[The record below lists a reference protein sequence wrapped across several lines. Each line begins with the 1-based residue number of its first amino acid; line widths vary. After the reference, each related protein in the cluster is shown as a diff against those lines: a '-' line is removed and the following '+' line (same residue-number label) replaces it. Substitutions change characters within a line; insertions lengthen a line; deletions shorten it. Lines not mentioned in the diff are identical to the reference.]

1 MSHNVKHEQ
10 NSGFSLI
17 ELLIAIA
24 ILAMLT
30 VPLMNSFIMSGKI
43 NRNSRRL
50 QNAAAVAQSVAETAK
65 HTTDK
70 AALEAALK
78 ALPGVYDFPADSKVN
93 EDSPVYTFKLDGAD
107 GEKFRVNVSLMPKTD
122 YDYKATDFAD
132 LYNEASVIYSELI
145 LNDNKVLSL
154 MRSQKIPY
162 DVPGAPVMEKWNVT
176 EGRWDSYSP
185 SDEDKAIR
193 DTYGNLFADE
203 YLKSSGSL
211 DGISES
217 ELTDVNSKFKKEN
230 IDKTV
235 YINIEQ
241 AGNDYEVTINT
252 IYTFDFTD
260 YKVVYRAE
268 DTSPGVVVTP
278 GAGTPMTF
286 YRCSGKLVYKAD
298 EIKLIL
304 DNEKPLYFLYAKAEG
319 GRISSDGITLE
330 KAADVRHFKSV
341 TYNVNA
347 ASGIQL
353 TNEDGTSR
361 NMKLYFVEEAGERQE
376 ESFKI
381 NVDNSSLTTALDLYT
396 TEIYNTL
403 GAALSVNVNNTIKGV
418 VNVYSTKDAA
428 NTDNHIAYEKGEEI
442 TSLYKIIVSVDYD
455 ADRDGGYSEHVYSV
469 ATDD

>member
-50 QNAAAVAQSVAETAK
+50 QNATAVAQSVAETAK

-185 SDEDKAIR
+185 SDEDKAVR

-347 ASGIQL
+347 ASGVQL

-403 GAALSVNVNNTIKGV
+403 GAALSVNVNNAIKGV

>member
-65 HTTDK
+65 HTTDR

-107 GEKFRVNVSLMPKTD
+107 GEKFRVNVSLMPKPD

-162 DVPGAPVMEKWNVT
+162 DVSGAPVMEKWNVT

-185 SDEDKAIR
+185 SAEDKAIR

-235 YINIEQ
+235 DINIEQ
-241 AGNDYEVTINT
+241 AGNNYEITINT

-260 YKVVYRAE
+260 YKVVYGAE
-268 DTSPGVVVTP
+268 DTAPGVVVTP
-278 GAGTPMTF
+278 GVRTPMTF

-298 EIKLIL
+298 EIKLTL
-304 DNEKPLYFLYAKAEG
+304 DN
-319 GRISSDGITLE
+319 
-330 KAADVRHFKSV
+330 
-341 TYNVNA
+341 
-347 ASGIQL
+347 
-353 TNEDGTSR
+353 
-361 NMKLYFVEEAGERQE
+361 
-376 ESFKI
+376 
-381 NVDNSSLTTALDLYT
+381 
-396 TEIYNTL
+396 
-403 GAALSVNVNNTIKGV
+403 
-418 VNVYSTKDAA
+418 
-428 NTDNHIAYEKGEEI
+428 
-442 TSLYKIIVSVDYD
+442 
-455 ADRDGGYSEHVYSV
+455 
-469 ATDD
+469 

>member
-50 QNAAAVAQSVAETAK
+50 QNATAVAQSVAETAK

-78 ALPGVYDFPADSKVN
+78 AIPGVYDFPADSKVN

-122 YDYKATDFAD
+122 YDYKATDCRPV
-132 LYNEASVIYSELI
+132 NEASVIYSELI
-145 LNDNKVLSL
+145 LNDNKVQSL

-185 SDEDKAIR
+185 SAEDKAVR

-298 EIKLIL
+298 EIKLTL

-396 TEIYNTL
+396 TEFYNTL

-418 VNVYSTKDAA
+418 VNVFSTKDAA

-455 ADRDGGYSEHVYSV
+455 ADRDGGYSEQVYSV

>member
-347 ASGIQL
+347 TSGIQL

-418 VNVYSTKDAA
+418 VNVFSTKDAA

-455 ADRDGGYSEHVYSV
+455 ADRDGGYSEQVYSV

>member
-50 QNAAAVAQSVAETAK
+50 QNATAVAQSVAETAK

-78 ALPGVYDFPADSKVN
+78 AIPGVYDFPADSKVN

-145 LNDNKVLSL
+145 LNDNKVQSL

-185 SDEDKAIR
+185 SAEDKAVR

-286 YRCSGKLVYKAD
+286 YRWGS
-298 EIKLIL
+298 
-304 DNEKPLYFLYAKAEG
+304 
-319 GRISSDGITLE
+319 
-330 KAADVRHFKSV
+330 
-341 TYNVNA
+341 
-347 ASGIQL
+347 
-353 TNEDGTSR
+353 
-361 NMKLYFVEEAGERQE
+361 
-376 ESFKI
+376 
-381 NVDNSSLTTALDLYT
+381 
-396 TEIYNTL
+396 
-403 GAALSVNVNNTIKGV
+403 
-418 VNVYSTKDAA
+418 
-428 NTDNHIAYEKGEEI
+428 
-442 TSLYKIIVSVDYD
+442 
-455 ADRDGGYSEHVYSV
+455 
-469 ATDD
+469 

>member
-43 NRNSRRL
+43 NRNRRRL

-217 ELTDVNSKFKKEN
+217 ELTDVNSEFKKEN

-235 YINIEQ
+235 DINIEQ
-241 AGNDYEVTINT
+241 VGNDYEVTINT

-268 DTSPGVVVTP
+268 DTSPGVIVTL

-298 EIKLIL
+298 EIKLTL

-347 ASGIQL
+347 ASGVQL

-403 GAALSVNVNNTIKGV
+403 GAALSVNVNNAIKGV
-418 VNVYSTKDAA
+418 VNVYSTRDAA